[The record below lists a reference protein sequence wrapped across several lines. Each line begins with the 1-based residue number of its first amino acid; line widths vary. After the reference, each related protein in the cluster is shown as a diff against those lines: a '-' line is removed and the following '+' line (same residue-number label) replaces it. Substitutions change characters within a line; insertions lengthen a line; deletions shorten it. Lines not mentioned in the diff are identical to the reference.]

1 MTNILDSSSDHDQE
15 RLREILERTGIGL
28 REDLD
33 ELRDELV
40 DELER
45 FEPRIRDVARD
56 LPGWLDVPGTSLRA
70 PFKLTDP
77 TRLEGTLIGPRTVAI
92 VAGDLEN
99 FLVEWIGDGGAIPA
113 WKRRDDAEAV
123 ERLFGDLQDL
133 RELNS
138 QAIDAVEQLADDGPL
153 QLEQILESIVFEL
166 ESRRETDVE
175 ALESLIQDGDV
186 DPGRNA
192 RAEIAELWE
201 EQRQRVDNLQKI
213 WDDLLNLHH
222 EGVTRTLDGLDEI
235 QALLDRAVHGIRGAG
250 LGTPALAKKLD
261 LGGNEATEEWNAADV
276 AGSDDAATS
285 SEATESADG
294 REDANGD
301 PPSDPSAPSNRFVRD
316 SAADDNETDTT
327 NGDDGEKDSEPDT
340 IVDDD
345 IDGDLNDSVDA
356 QRGDDDSTS
365 DGEDNAPTSPETAED
380 SAHDAAKTP
389 EADVSDEIS
398 ETAEIAEQ
406 SQSMGQTVDL
416 FEGTDDDRPQETIPD
431 SSRAAETAPIA
442 TADADGGH
450 TNEVAKQPDIDTAA
464 GLDDAPQTQPPSPVE
479 SPGGDGAPTVDATPE
494 TAESVG
500 DPTTESTP
508 DSDDEQGR
516 GDEGPSTELPD
527 PADQREDTVVRSP
540 ASNSASPSEEAD
552 NADDADDDHKLRV
565 RTFRV
570 RQGWQSVGGDE
581 VAATIGPPGLFVAA
595 LLVMCLLSLVGL
607 APNPMASWDWAL
619 PASFG
624 AMLLLVALPLLA
636 RWRPMWD
643 DMDFQLLRRGPIE
656 EEVDLQITA
665 DDQLC
670 LDRTTWDIRDIS
682 PARLRRWDAPES
694 QARGWLLTIDPPYH
708 SPVHLMSIAGD
719 NTDWQQSNA
728 DHTTPPDDAWQLPP
742 DEFRTIRRALD
753 VDDASPHA

>member
-1 MTNILDSSSDHDQE
+1 MTNILDSSSAADQE
-15 RLREILERTGIGL
+15 RLREILERTGTGL

-33 ELRDELV
+33 DLRDELV

-45 FEPRIRDVARD
+45 FEPRIRQMARD

-70 PFKLTDP
+70 PFKLTEP
-77 TRLEGTLIGPRTVAI
+77 TRLEGTLIGPRTVAV

-99 FLVEWIGDGGAIPA
+99 FLVEWIGDTGDIPA
-113 WKRRDDAEAV
+113 WDRRRDSEAV

-133 RELNS
+133 HELNAE
-138 QAIDAVEQLADDGPL
+138 AIDAVEELADDGPL

-175 ALESLIQDGDV
+175 ALESMIQDGDV

-222 EGVTRTLDGLDEI
+222 EGVTRTLDGLDEL
-235 QALLDRAVHGIRGAG
+235 QELLDRTVHGIRGAG
-250 LGTPALAKKLD
+250 IGTPALARKLETS
-261 LGGNEATEEWNAADV
+261 GEGPTEEFSAGDIADSEDEEH
-276 AGSDDAATS
+276 SDRR
-285 SEATESADG
+285 EEADG
-294 REDANGD
+294 DATPD
-301 PPSDPSAPSNRFVRD
+301 KSAASNRFVRD
-316 SAADDNETDTT
+316 SADTDSDGDGDGDNAEAR
-327 NGDDGEKDSEPDT
+327 SESDT

-345 IDGDLNDSVDA
+345 VDGDLDDLDGEE
-356 QRGDDDSTS
+356 RGDDVDDVDASSDDENRSTTPPKKAAA
-365 DGEDNAPTSPETAED
+365 ETSEN
-380 SAHDAAKTP
+380 DADTP
-389 EADVSDEIS
+389 DDDVSDEIS
-398 ETAEIAEQ
+398 ETTESDETQQ
-406 SQSMGQTVDL
+406 SLGQTVDL
-416 FEGTDDDRPQETIPD
+416 FEGTDDDHHRETIPD
-431 SSRAAETAPIA
+431 SSRAAETAPIS
-442 TADADGGH
+442 TAGSDSGE
-450 TNEVAKQPDIDTAA
+450 TTEVAKEPPGDADNKLNDESRQQPADT
-464 GLDDAPQTQPPSPVE
+464 TQPSE
-479 SPGGDGAPTVDATPE
+479 GNGAPTVDIGPE

-500 DPTTESTP
+500 DPAPESKTGADTVGNDKSSASAAPPQIDEDPENSADRAEPRHPASTP
-508 DSDDEQGR
+508 DQGDASDDSDG
-516 GDEGPSTELPD
+516 
-527 PADQREDTVVRSP
+527 
-540 ASNSASPSEEAD
+540 
-552 NADDADDDHKLRV
+552 DHKVRV

-570 RQGWQSVGGDE
+570 RQGWQTVGVDE

-595 LLVMCLLSLVGL
+595 LLVMCILSLFGL
-607 APNPMASWDWAL
+607 APNPMTSWDWAL

-624 AMLLLVALPLLA
+624 AMLLLVALPVLA

-643 DMDFQLLRRGPIE
+643 DTDFQLIRRGPIE
-656 EEVDLQITA
+656 DEVDLQITA

-682 PARLRRWDAPES
+682 PARLRRWDSPES

-708 SPVHLMSIAGD
+708 SPVHLMSVAGD

-728 DHTTPPDDAWQLPP
+728 DQTTPPDDAWQLPP
-742 DEFRTIRRALD
+742 DEFLTIRRALD